1 MKKKLILCV
10 VLSLVLQTTSS
21 KAQDS
26 GAPDSLKMVFITP
39 PVNGTNVPVVVECS
53 VFVDADML
61 SGLLFGWQW
70 DNPSLQ
76 MDSAVAAAD
85 FDAMDLGP
93 FFFLNGDLTLTN
105 DSQVATASAISI
117 LTFYPPASVWRRL
130 ATFYMTMGNWD
141 ANSTLLIDTVQLP
154 AFGATEYIFIP
165 WVGGEVGEPYQPIWG
180 GPIGVN
186 CVPGIDT
193 DNDGI
198 DDCVDNC
205 PNDSNLTQSDL
216 DNDGVGD
223 VCDFCPLDSLNDI
236 DDDTVCGDIDNCPT
250 VANSDQTDADNDGFG
265 AACDCNDAD
274 STINPNTVWYEDSDD
289 DGYGNPSVTL
299 TQCAA
304 PAGYVSDSNDCNDND
319 STINPN
325 TVWYEDVD
333 SDGFGVPT
341 STMISCIQP
350 AGFVL
355 DSTDNCPTDFNPT
368 QADADSNG
376 VGDACC
382 CTGIRGDVNGD
393 GDDANILDLTYLVD
407 FIFRGSG
414 DPGPCP
420 EESDVN
426 GDGEVANILD
436 LTFLV
441 DIIFRGG
448 PVPPACP

>member
-1 MKKKLILCV
+1 MKKKLIFCV
-10 VLSLVLQTTSS
+10 VLSLVLQTTTS

-26 GAPDSLKMVFITP
+26 GAPDSLKMVFITA

-53 VFVDADML
+53 VFVDSNTLAAL
-61 SGLLFGWQW
+61 SFGWEW
-70 DNPSLQ
+70 DNPNLQ
-76 MDSAVAAAD
+76 MDSAVSIGA
-85 FDAMDLGP
+85 FDLMEFGP
-93 FFFLNGDLTLTN
+93 FLFLANSLTTTN
-105 DSQVATASAISI
+105 DSQVAVCSGFCISNCFPPDASG
-117 LTFYPPASVWRRL
+117 WRHI
-130 ATFYMTMGNWD
+130 ATYYMTMGSWD
-141 ANSTLLIDTVQLP
+141 ISSTLLIDTVQLLP
-154 AFGATEYIFIP
+154 EFGSTEYIFLP
-165 WVGGEVGEPYQPIWG
+165 LGGTEYDPIWG
-180 GPIGVN
+180 GPIEGD
-186 CVPGIDT
+186 CTPGIDT

-198 DDCVDNC
+198 DNCVDNC

-236 DDDTVCGDIDNCPT
+236 DGDTVCGDIDNCPT

-265 AACDCNDAD
+265 AACDCNDTD

-304 PAGYVSDSNDCNDND
+304 PAGYVSDSSDCNDTD
-319 STINPN
+319 STINPT

-341 STMISCIQP
+341 STMISCTQP

-368 QADADSNG
+368 QADADNDG
-376 VGDACC
+376 IGDACC
-382 CTGIRGDVNGD
+382 CIGIRGDVNGD
-393 GDDANILDLTYLVD
+393 GPDANILDLTHLVD

-414 DPGPCP
+414 DSGGCP
-420 EESDVN
+420 DESDVN
-426 GDGEVANILD
+426 SDGNSADILD
-436 LTFLV
+436 LTYLV
-441 DIIFRGG
+441 DVIFRDG
-448 PVPPACP
+448 PAPPACP